1 MAKILTAERVSRDI
15 SDNYVFQ
22 RSQLAYHEAAR
33 RISGDVLE
41 IGTGTG
47 YGIEIVAPHAS
58 SFLTLDK
65 IEPAGERP
73 PFPHVEMRQA
83 VVPPLDLPS
92 GSFDYVISFQVIEHI
107 KHDMELVREV
117 HRVLRPGGKFIL
129 TTPNIRMSL
138 TRNPWHVREYN
149 PDQLRNLLG
158 SAFASVEALGV
169 FGNERIMEYY
179 EKNRQGVRRITR
191 FDVLDLQHRLPRW
204 MLQLPYDLL
213 NRLKASLTTQK
224 RFLADAAHQLKT
236 PLAGLRMQ
244 ADLAQREGTS
254 TEELKRSLQ
263 HIGRSS
269 IRATHTVNQLLALA
283 RAEGGATVLA
293 HQPCDLTDLVIDVV
307 RDSVPRA
314 LEKGIDLGYDGVEPD
329 SPLAQVD
336 GNPTLLKEL
345 VRNLVDNAINYTPSS
360 RERPGVITARVL
372 ADRFS
377 QVVLLQVEDSGPG
390 VPESERELIFQPFY
404 RALGTDADGSGLGL
418 PIVMEIARQ
427 HSAEVLIEDARPG
440 HQPPGALFSVRFPA
454 RGAD

>member
-92 GSFDYVISFQVIEHI
+92 GSFDFVISFQVIEHI

-179 EKNRQGVRRITR
+179 EKPPGRSAHHPFRRARPATPVAPVDAATPLR
-191 FDVLDLQHRLPRW
+191 PAQPPQPPTPAPGQRLPDPFDHHGR
-204 MLQLPYDLL
+204 LPHRTGSGRLL
-213 NRLKASLTTQK
+213 RPVLYRGKATQINDSG
-224 RFLADAAHQLKT
+224 RIDIRRQSGKT
-236 PLAGLRMQ
+236 II
-244 ADLAQREGTS
+244 S
-254 TEELKRSLQ
+254 
-263 HIGRSS
+263 
-269 IRATHTVNQLLALA
+269 
-283 RAEGGATVLA
+283 
-293 HQPCDLTDLVIDVV
+293 
-307 RDSVPRA
+307 
-314 LEKGIDLGYDGVEPD
+314 
-329 SPLAQVD
+329 
-336 GNPTLLKEL
+336 
-345 VRNLVDNAINYTPSS
+345 SS
-360 RERPGVITARVL
+360 RNPH
-372 ADRFS
+372 
-377 QVVLLQVEDSGPG
+377 
-390 VPESERELIFQPFY
+390 PF
-404 RALGTDADGSGLGL
+404 
-418 PIVMEIARQ
+418 
-427 HSAEVLIEDARPG
+427 
-440 HQPPGALFSVRFPA
+440 
-454 RGAD
+454 